1 MMRRET
7 AYRMAGRNHHHE
19 DILDDALRRQEIRF
33 SVLPPGQAE
42 RAVEL
47 LSRIPGLG
55 VAQTHTGCGVR
66 ISYDLA
72 HHTLRG
78 VEAYLEGQGFHL
90 DASLFSKLKRALV
103 YYCEDTQ
110 CRNAKAPQRLI
121 KQSDQVYIKA
131 YEHHPHGDHDDTP
144 LELREI
150 K

>member
-33 SVLPPGQAE
+33 SELPPGQVN
-42 RAVEL
+42 RAIEL

-55 VAQTHTGCGVR
+55 VKAGHSARSVR
-66 ISYDLA
+66 VSYDLA
-72 HHTLRG
+72 HHTLRAI
-78 VEAYLEGQGFHL
+78 EAYLEGQGFHL
-90 DASLFSKLKRALV
+90 DASLFSKFKRALV

-110 CRNAKAPQRLI
+110 CRNAKAPSRLI
-121 KQSDQVYIKA
+121 KQSDQVYTQA
-131 YEHHPHGDHDDTP
+131 YSHHPHGDHDDTP
-144 LELREI
+144 PELREI